1 MSEPVLI
8 LQKSVELRDPHDC
21 TDSGDALALL
31 EAVFDAP
38 VRRRPEGG
46 YVPALAERWSVSAD
60 ARTWTLHLR
69 AGLTFH
75 DGRPL
80 DAAAMARSIARM
92 QRPDVG
98 ATLGAPAVWG
108 QYLGGAQIEAG
119 DDRTVTVT
127 TREPVADLLDIL
139 VSAYAVPPEVDDP
152 GFLDRPVGSGAYRV
166 VAVEPG
172 RSVRLAANPDWWG
185 GRPANDALEF
195 RREEDGDARA
205 AAVASGAAQVATRLR
220 ASRHAA
226 SVTDAGRTWVDYTD
240 PTSIIFILNS
250 ARGPCADPR
259 VRLALTLAVDRQ
271 TVIDRVLDGDGVP
284 LTGYVSA
291 AHLGADPVP
300 GDLFDPA
307 RAASLLAEAGYA
319 DGLTLHVDT
328 PTRLPDEAQAL
339 TAEVAAQLGDL
350 GVVLVPHVV
359 EDRVAYAEQVRDKK
373 IHDLCVFDSSPMS
386 TFRVLYEK
394 IDSRVAGSWWEG
406 YGNADVE
413 ALLDAARRTTDTA
426 ARSEL
431 YARAY
436 HALAE
441 NPAWLSLYH
450 HRLGIALS
458 AAPEGSPM
466 RNDGVL
472 DVTLMTEADTTMRER
487 T

>member
-1 MSEPVLI
+1 MSESVLI

-60 ARTWTLHLR
+60 ARTWTLALR

-172 RSVRLAANPDWWG
+172 RSVRLAANPDWWA

-291 AHLGADPVP
+291 THLGADPVP

-307 RAASLLAEAGYA
+307 RAASLLAAAGYA

-413 ALLDAARRTTDTA
+413 ALLDTARRTTDTT

-436 HALAE
+436 RALAE

>member
-8 LQKSVELRDPHDC
+8 LQKSVDLRDPHDC

-60 ARTWTLHLR
+60 ARTWTLTLR

-172 RSVRLAANPDWWG
+172 RSVRLAANPDWWA

-195 RREEDGDARA
+195 RREQDGDARA

-226 SVTDAGRTWVDYTD
+226 SVTEAGRTWVDYTD

-307 RAASLLAEAGYA
+307 RAASLLAAAGYA

-339 TAEVAAQLGDL
+339 TAEVAAQIPGA
-350 GVVLVPHVV
+350 VR
-359 EDRVAYAEQVRDKK
+359 ED
-373 IHDLCVFDSSPMS
+373 
-386 TFRVLYEK
+386 
-394 IDSRVAGSWWEG
+394 
-406 YGNADVE
+406 
-413 ALLDAARRTTDTA
+413 
-426 ARSEL
+426 
-431 YARAY
+431 
-436 HALAE
+436 
-441 NPAWLSLYH
+441 
-450 HRLGIALS
+450 
-458 AAPEGSPM
+458 
-466 RNDGVL
+466 
-472 DVTLMTEADTTMRER
+472 
-487 T
+487 